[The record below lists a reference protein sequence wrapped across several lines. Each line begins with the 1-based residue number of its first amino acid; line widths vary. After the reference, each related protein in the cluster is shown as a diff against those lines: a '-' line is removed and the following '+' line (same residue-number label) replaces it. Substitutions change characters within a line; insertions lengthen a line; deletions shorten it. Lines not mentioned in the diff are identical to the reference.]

1 MNIELRRQAMDSNDE
16 KIIYLARNLICD
28 GKTAYDTGFKPFSS
42 QDINTDFKIS
52 IRVSSFTPTTGST
65 NQDVILGCKYEGTL
79 NGMQWPGLYFRNTS
93 STTFDVG
100 GYNYYKPKKT
110 DIIGNTLYLWRT
122 SGKYYAKIN
131 NGTTT
136 TLNVRSTQF
145 DQPLIIGAG
154 LQTNGTYF
162 RYSTCVIDYVRIEYL

>member
-1 MNIELRRQAMDSNDE
+1 MPTVYNKVVIDE
-16 KIIYLARNLICD
+16 VTKIDL
-28 GKTAYDTGFKPFSS
+28 S
-42 QDINTDFKIS
+42 QDT
-52 IRVSSFTPTTGST
+52 V
-65 NQDVILGCKYEGTL
+65 
-79 NGMQWPGLYFRNTS
+79 TS
-93 STTFDVG
+93 V
-100 GYNYYKPKKT
+100 
-110 DIIGNTLYLWRT
+110 IGNNFYLWRQ

-162 RYSTCVIDYVRIEYL
+162 RYATCVIDYVRIEYL